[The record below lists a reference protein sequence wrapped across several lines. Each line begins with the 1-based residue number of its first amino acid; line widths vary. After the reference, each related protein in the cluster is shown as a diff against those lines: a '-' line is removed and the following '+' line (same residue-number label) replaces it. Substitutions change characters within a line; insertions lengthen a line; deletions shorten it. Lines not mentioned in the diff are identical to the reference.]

1 MGYGEQF
8 TPAGAPGAVKVRG
21 PVWVGVCTFI
31 TFGLYGLYWM
41 YATARHLRDYG
52 RARGRDLGQSPG
64 MTLLAVTLGALVIV
78 PALVAIYRQARR
90 IQQAQRLAGVAPM
103 NGWLALALYIVVF
116 PIFLAYEQS
125 ELNKAWA
132 AEGAPVPNA
141 LPEPPVLA
149 QAQADA
155 PDVPQAPERPQP

>member
-31 TFGLYGLYWM
+31 TFGL
-41 YATARHLRDYG
+41 
-52 RARGRDLGQSPG
+52 
-64 MTLLAVTLGALVIV
+64 
-78 PALVAIYRQARR
+78 
-90 IQQAQRLAGVAPM
+90 
-103 NGWLALALYIVVF
+103 VVF